1 MWRIVCKVKKA
12 EKLHRSRRAQVMVVK
27 MDRTE
32 EIQAIFWKRQGVL
45 MKWMWEIKEIK
56 GLRKPKFLASTTQP
70 MLTRCTDRGRGR
82 WLSRKVQ
89 SGVDTRHQV
98 KMSNG

>member
-1 MWRIVCKVKKA
+1 MPSERESPSINSRK
-12 EKLHRSRRAQVMVVK
+12 EKLIRSRRAQVMVVK

-70 MLTRCTDRGRGR
+70 ILTRCTDR
-82 WLSRKVQ
+82 
-89 SGVDTRHQV
+89 
-98 KMSNG
+98 